1 MSHKLR
7 VGVVGVGF
15 LGQHHAR
22 LLAGMDN
29 VSLAGVVDID
39 QSRATEIAAR
49 YRTRAF
55 TEASTLL
62 PEVDAVTIATP
73 TVTHIDIAMP
83 FVDAGVAVLIEK
95 PLASGV
101 GDADRLLDAAARR
114 GTLVADLSDSDLGRI
129 YELRSVLEPQAA
141 SLAAER
147 GTDEQRVALADV
159 IGQMRSELAR
169 PKPDRRLLIALD
181 RDLHRLIWAMAGN
194 EMLEQTLEWLFSHVL
209 RRWNV
214 SIDRAESLGT
224 AMELHEAI
232 AAAIIAGQSTQAN
245 KAMARHVAGFQASL
259 VS

>member
-1 MSHKLR
+1 
-7 VGVVGVGF
+7 VV
-15 LGQHHAR
+15 
-22 LLAGMDN
+22 
-29 VSLAGVVDID
+29 I
-39 QSRATEIAAR
+39 
-49 YRTRAF
+49 
-55 TEASTLL
+55 L
-62 PEVDAVTIATP
+62 P
-73 TVTHIDIAMP
+73 
-83 FVDAGVAVLIEK
+83 
-95 PLASGV
+95 
-101 GDADRLLDAAARR
+101 RR
-114 GTLVADLSDSDLGRI
+114 GTLVADLSDSDLDRI

-159 IGQMRSELAR
+159 IGQMRSELAH

-232 AAAIIAGQSTQAN
+232 AAAIIAGQSRQAN

-259 VS
+259 LSER